1 MPAVVW
7 ILLALAALGLWLI
20 APARR
25 RPDASALTGRLYAHR
40 GLHNGNQTVPENSL
54 TAFQRAVEAGY
65 GIELD
70 VQLTADKRLVVHH
83 DGNTRRVCGLDAEIL
98 STPYAALP
106 PLPDGSPI
114 PLFDEVLTLVAGR
127 APLIVEIKPY
137 GSATATAA
145 ATLDALQRYAGPYCV
160 ESFHPLAIRY
170 VRRHAPEVLR
180 GQLAMGS
187 PFNPA
192 ETKLAEHVALK
203 YLLVNVFSR
212 PHFIAYSSDHDRN
225 LSLWLM
231 KRVFHPLLAA
241 WTLRD
246 QAALDRAR
254 KDYAMLIFERFT
266 PDAR

>member
-1 MPAVVW
+1 MPVLLW
-7 ILLALAALGLWLI
+7 ILLALAALALWLI

-40 GLHNGNQTVPENSL
+40 GLHDGTPAVPENSL
-54 TAFQRAVEAGY
+54 TAFRLAVEAGY
-65 GIELD
+65 GIELE
-70 VQLTADKRLVVHH
+70 VQRTADRQLVVHH
-83 DGNTRRVCGLDAEIL
+83 DSNTRRVCGVDAEIL

-114 PLFDEVLTLVAGR
+114 PLFAEVLALVAGR

-137 GSATATAA
+137 GSATANAEAAVTA
-145 ATLDALQRYAGPYCV
+145 LRGYAGPYCV
-160 ESFHPLAIRY
+160 ESFHPLAVRY

-180 GQLAMGS
+180 GQLAMGT

-192 ETKLAEHVALK
+192 ETTLAEHVAVK
-203 YLLVNVFSR
+203 YLLINAFGR
-212 PHFIAYSSDHDRN
+212 PHFVAYSSDSDHN

-231 KRVFHPLLAA
+231 KRLFHPLLAA

-246 QAALDRAR
+246 QASLNRAR
-254 KDYAMLIFERFT
+254 KDYSMLIFERFT

>member
-1 MPAVVW
+1 MPA
-7 ILLALAALGLWLI
+7 ILWTALALAAFILWLI
-20 APARR
+20 APASR
-25 RPDASALTGRLYAHR
+25 RPDATALTGRLYAHR
-40 GLHNGNQTVPENSL
+40 GLHDGNHSAPENSL
-54 TAFQRAVEAGY
+54 TAFRLAVEAGY

-70 VQLTADKRLVVHH
+70 VQRTGDGRLVVHH
-83 DGNTRRVCGLDAEIL
+83 DSNTRRVCGVAAEIL
-98 STPYAALP
+98 ATPYAALP

-114 PLFDEVLTLVAGR
+114 PLFDEVLALVAGH

-145 ATLDALQRYAGPYCV
+145 ATLDALQRYTGPYCV

-180 GQLAMGS
+180 GQLAMGT

-192 ETKLAEHVALK
+192 ETKLAEHLAIK
-203 YLLVNVFSR
+203 YLLVNAFSR
-212 PHFIAYSSDHDRN
+212 PHFVAYSSNDDHN

-231 KRVFHPLLAA
+231 KRLFHPLLAA

-254 KDYAMLIFERFT
+254 KDYSMLIFEHFT